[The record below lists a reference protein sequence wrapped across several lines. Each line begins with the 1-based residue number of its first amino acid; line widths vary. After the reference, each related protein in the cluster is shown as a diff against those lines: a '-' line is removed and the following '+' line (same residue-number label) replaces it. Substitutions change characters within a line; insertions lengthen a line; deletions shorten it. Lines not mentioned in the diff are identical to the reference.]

1 MIARIWHGVTS
12 AEKADEYYQFLQQ
25 SGIADYK
32 LVEGNRGVQVLQRIE
47 GDKAHFLLIT
57 LWDSMDAI
65 KRFAGDNPEKA
76 KYYPEDKDYLLEFEE
91 YVSHY
96 DVLQNIS

>member
-1 MIARIWHGVTS
+1 MIARIWHGVTL

-25 SGIADYK
+25 SGIADYQ
-32 LVEGNRGVQVLQRIE
+32 LVDGNRSVQVLRRIE

-65 KRFAGDNPEKA
+65 KNFAGDNPEKA

-96 DVLQNIS
+96 DVLNTP

>member
-1 MIARIWHGVTS
+1 MIARIWHGVTP
-12 AEKADEYYQFLQQ
+12 ADKADEYYQVLLQ
-25 SGIADYK
+25 SGIADYQSI
-32 LVEGNRGVQVLQRIE
+32 EGNRGVQVLRRIE

-91 YVSHY
+91 HVMHY
-96 DVLQNIS
+96 DVLNIP

>member
-1 MIARIWHGVTS
+1 MIARTWHGVTP
-12 AEKADEYYQFLQQ
+12 ADKADEYYQVLLQ
-25 SGIADYK
+25 SGIADYQSI
-32 LVEGNRGVQVLQRIE
+32 EGNRGVQVLRRIE

-91 YVSHY
+91 YVAHY
-96 DVLQNIS
+96 DVLNTP